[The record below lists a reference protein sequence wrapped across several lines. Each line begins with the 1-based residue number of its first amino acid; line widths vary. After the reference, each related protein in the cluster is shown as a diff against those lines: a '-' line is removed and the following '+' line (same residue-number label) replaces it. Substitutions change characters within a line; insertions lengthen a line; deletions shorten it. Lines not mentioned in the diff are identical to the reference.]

1 MEELKARE
9 NKVENNQEEAKQSN
23 LVVRKLNSIVKWKF
37 VVLQFLNKMHSL
49 EFNNV
54 FSAPLKLSYQS
65 QKHSQFFFTLNAIKI
80 CVTIS
85 YCQISVKI
93 FLFRLSLDSSEAAA
107 AARKELLAS
116 LFKKFVFKFLSL
128 YCQSHACSAKK
139 FLHIV
144 KINSTQK

>member
-54 FSAPLKLSYQS
+54 FSAPFKLSYQS
-65 QKHSQFFFTLNAIKI
+65 QKHSQFFFTLNAIRI

-107 AARKELLAS
+107 ARRSSFAS

-128 YCQSHACSAKK
+128 YCQSHAVLKS
-139 FLHIV
+139 FSI
-144 KINSTQK
+144 